1 MASRLF
7 HFYRN
12 FFLAI
17 IFFFFSYFDCGFHHS
32 SLDDD
37 WIHII
42 RASVCNHLNSF
53 PPLPLWIR
61 FFFFLPSLVVF
72 NECTSFILLNECRER
87 PKWPATLPFAWYSQL
102 QKSWPDLFSASVVAV
117 RFSLSSLAFMGR
129 WALAFCCYLVATFQ
143 HISNARLRSLLGRV
157 RCCLVPFVA
166 HLHKN
171 LFSILNCFETIWKSC
186 PFFLSFFVF
195 LLGLFFF
202 PCSSHSVSMPCVYTS
217 LSCALVYSC
226 CRQLSSHFYVYY
238 VGYTTVA
245 FSKGLLISGK
255 DI

>member
-1 MASRLF
+1 M
-7 HFYRN
+7 
-12 FFLAI
+12 
-17 IFFFFSYFDCGFHHS
+17 
-32 SLDDD
+32 
-37 WIHII
+37 
-42 RASVCNHLNSF
+42 
-53 PPLPLWIR
+53 
-61 FFFFLPSLVVF
+61 F

-195 LLGLFFF
+195 LLGLFF
-202 PCSSHSVSMPCVYTS
+202 SSMLIPFSFNALCLYVAVVR
-217 LSCALVYSC
+217 SCLFM
-226 CRQLSSHFYVYY
+226 LSSTQLPFLCILCRLYN
-238 VGYTTVA
+238 
-245 FSKGLLISGK
+245 SSL
-255 DI
+255 